1 MPLKKQFLLFNIPV
15 KIRNHFQGKPTHEF
29 KLYFTLELPPV
40 VYNPVDTG
48 RKLTSWT
55 SSERLITF
63 SLRPVSAR
71 KI

>member
-1 MPLKKQFLLFNIPV
+1 MPLKKQFLLFNIHV

-48 RKLTSWT
+48 RKLT
-55 SSERLITF
+55 
-63 SLRPVSAR
+63 
-71 KI
+71 